1 VGARGLGLL
10 LLLAL
15 VGGAAGW
22 AYAEQSGRP
31 GFSGAAPAPLAAA
44 GPALPYTPPEV
55 TKPDADLPPLA
66 EGFTT
71 HDERLGVAGA
81 GGVVLPVPNGWGRTT
96 LRDAEARWIPPGAE
110 TGGGYS
116 VRVQVVDLQR
126 SLAQAV
132 AERAAAL
139 DFDTRLSDLEI
150 LDQQGDTLRAS
161 FILDGWRKLQV
172 TRWVSFDGNG
182 IDLEIS
188 ATGRLIDER
197 GLEALVSK
205 LATEAYRQAPVEP
218 RDGSLSDP
226 SDTASPSSS
235 TTGG

>member
-1 VGARGLGLL
+1 MGARGLGLL

-15 VGGAAGW
+15 VGAAAGW
-22 AYAEQSGRP
+22 AYAERSAEPRL
-31 GFSGAAPAPLAAA
+31 SRAAPAPLTAAD
-44 GPALPYTPPEV
+44 PAVPYTPPEV

-66 EGFTT
+66 EGFAT
-71 HDERLGVAGA
+71 HDEKLGMAGR
-81 GGVVLPVPNGWGRTT
+81 GGVVLPVPDGWGRTT
-96 LRDAEARWIPPGAE
+96 LRDAEARWLPPGAA

-139 DFDTRLSDLEI
+139 DFDTRLTDLEV

-205 LATEAYRQAPVEP
+205 IATEVYRQAPVEP
-218 RDGSLSDP
+218 RDGSLSRP
-226 SDTASPSSS
+226 SG
-235 TTGG
+235 TGSGRS

>member
-1 VGARGLGLL
+1 MGARGLGLL

-22 AYAEQSGRP
+22 AYAEERAEP
-31 GFSGAAPAPLAAA
+31 GISRAAPAPLAASD
-44 GPALPYTPPEV
+44 PAVPYTPPEV

-66 EGFTT
+66 EGIAT
-71 HDERLGVAGA
+71 HDEKLGVAGE
-81 GGVVLPVPNGWGRTT
+81 GGVVLPVPDGWERTT
-96 LRDAEARWIPPGAE
+96 LRDAEARWGPPA
-110 TGGGYS
+110 TASGGGYY

-139 DFDTRLSDLEI
+139 PYDRRLTSLHI
-150 LDQQGDTLRAS
+150 PSGQTGDTLRAT

-182 IDLEIS
+182 VDLEIS
-188 ATGRLIDER
+188 ATGRLIDEQ
-197 GLEALVSK
+197 GLEALVSRI
-205 LATEAYRQAPVEP
+205 ATEASRQPPAQP
-218 RDGSLSDP
+218 RE
-226 SDTASPSSS
+226 DTVSSPSGTSS
-235 TTGG
+235 PGS

>member
-1 VGARGLGLL
+1 MGARGLGLL

-15 VGGAAGW
+15 LGGAAGW
-22 AYAEQSGRP
+22 AYAEERAEP
-31 GFSGAAPAPLAAA
+31 GLSRAAPAPVAAA
-44 GPALPYTPPEV
+44 DPAVPYTPPEV

-66 EGFTT
+66 EGFAT
-71 HDERLGVAGA
+71 HDEKLGVPGE
-81 GGVVLPVPNGWGRTT
+81 GGVVLPVPDGWARTA
-96 LRDAEARWIPPGAE
+96 LREAEARWMPPAAE

-150 LDQQGDTLRAS
+150 LDEQGDTLRAS
-161 FILDGWRKLQV
+161 FILEGWRKLQV
-172 TRWVSFDGNG
+172 TRWISFDGNG

-205 LATEAYRQAPVEP
+205 IATEAFRQAPPQP
-218 RDGSLSDP
+218 REDALSSP
-226 SDTASPSSS
+226 SDSPS
-235 TTGG
+235 TGS

>member
-1 VGARGLGLL
+1 MGARGLGLL

-15 VGGAAGW
+15 MGGAAGW
-22 AYAEQSGRP
+22 AYAEQSARP
-31 GFSGAAPAPLAAA
+31 GLSGAAPAPLSAAD
-44 GPALPYTPPEV
+44 PALPYTPPEV
-55 TKPDADLPPLA
+55 TKPDADVPPLA
-66 EGFTT
+66 EGFAT
-71 HDERLGVAGA
+71 HDERLGVAGE
-81 GGVVLPVPNGWGRTT
+81 GGVVLPVPDGWGRTA
-96 LRDAEARWIPPGAE
+96 LREAEARWGPPDTA

-161 FILDGWRKLQV
+161 FILAGWRKLQV

-205 LATEAYRQAPVEP
+205 IATESARQPAPPPEED
-218 RDGSLSDP
+218 RLSSP
-226 SDTASPSSS
+226 SGTGSPSSGS
-235 TTGG
+235 TG

>member
-139 DFDTRLSDLEI
+139 PYDDRLTS
-150 LDQQGDTLRAS
+150 LDIPPGQTGDTLRAT

-172 TRWVSFDGNG
+172 TRWISFDGNG

-205 LATEAYRQAPVEP
+205 IATEVYRQAPVEP
-218 RDGSLSDP
+218 REGSLPRP
-226 SDTASPSSS
+226 SDTASPSS
-235 TTGG
+235 

>member
-1 VGARGLGLL
+1 MGARGLGLL

-22 AYAEQSGRP
+22 AYAEQTTVPRVSRTVP
-31 GFSGAAPAPLAAA
+31 TPLAAA
-44 GPALPYTPPEV
+44 DPAVPYTPPEV

-71 HDERLGVAGA
+71 HDERLGVPGQ
-81 GGVVLPVPNGWGRTT
+81 GGVVVPVPDDWGRTT
-96 LRDAEARWIPPGAE
+96 LRDAEARWLPPGAA

-139 DFDTRLSDLEI
+139 DFDTRLTDLEV

-205 LATEAYRQAPVEP
+205 IATEVYRQAPVEP
-218 RDGSLSDP
+218 RDGSLASP
-226 SDTASPSSS
+226 TDTASPGS
-235 TTGG
+235 

>member
-1 VGARGLGLL
+1 MGARGLGLL

-22 AYAEQSGRP
+22 AYAEESAEP
-31 GFSGAAPAPLAAA
+31 GISRAAPAPLPAAD
-44 GPALPYTPPEV
+44 PAVPYTPPEV
-55 TKPDADLPPLA
+55 TKPDADLPPLS
-66 EGFTT
+66 EGIAT
-71 HDERLGVAGA
+71 HDEKLGLPGE
-81 GGVVLPVPNGWGRTT
+81 GGVVLPVPNGWGRTA
-96 LRDAEARWIPPGAE
+96 LRDAEARWGPPDTV

-139 DFDTRLSDLEI
+139 DFDTRLTDLEI
-150 LDQQGDTLRAS
+150 LDQQGDTLRAT

-182 IDLEIS
+182 VDLEIS

-197 GLEALVSK
+197 GLEALVAK
-205 LATEAYRQAPVEP
+205 IATETFRQPADQP
-218 RDGSLSDP
+218 RENTLSSP
-226 SDTASPSSS
+226 SDTSSPAS
-235 TTGG
+235 